1 MKKTRIRKLAK
12 YDWIERMT
20 WIKQI
25 PFTQYLAPQDVN
37 NEEGD

>member
-25 PFTQYLAPQDVN
+25 SFIQYLAPQDVN
-37 NEEGD
+37 NEFD